1 MDSYEARQDAAEKM
15 LLQKLEAKSQNID
28 ICDSDTNRSDTS
40 DIEYVPNEHSDQ
52 EECDH
57 VSTHETVSDGENV
70 TASDDSDTDSE
81 TERVVKQKV
90 DKFVINYPLL

>member
-1 MDSYEARQDAAEKM
+1 M
-15 LLQKLEAKSQNID
+15 
-28 ICDSDTNRSDTS
+28 
-40 DIEYVPNEHSDQ
+40 
-52 EECDH
+52 
-57 VSTHETVSDGENV
+57 STHETVSDGENV